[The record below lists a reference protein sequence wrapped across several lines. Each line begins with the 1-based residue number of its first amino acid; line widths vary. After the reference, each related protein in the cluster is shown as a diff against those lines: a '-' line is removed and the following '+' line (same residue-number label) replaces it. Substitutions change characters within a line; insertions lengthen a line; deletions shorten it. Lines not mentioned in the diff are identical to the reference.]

1 MKEMVPQV
9 FNHKKEEQKTLTR
22 AVGAFAKC
30 KKGLKDGLK
39 TTNGL
44 VKKIKPATDAATQCQ
59 KDLTVAATAVTECTT
74 SNKVF
79 QNLANSECGAF
90 QQFIKTEVATASSS
104 CKLSSTADSFGLDA
118 KRIVSYYSAV
128 QTQWAT
134 LQTKCTNATTDL
146 TTATAKCNTK
156 QQTVSTLNVQC
167 PQSALAADQAKCA
180 AWRSG
185 ANTCQ
190 TLDTCFDQATQS
202 FSQAVAAAKIQEL
215 GLKGEYEALLRLKCL
230 TGVFTQNDTSKAESI
245 KLCRTKDLSKTIQKM
260 SLKYPNAPKKD
271 NCTAPTQGCPW
282 SVPDV
287 SKLGAQITCTWS
299 GDPHFDGF
307 SRQHLDQTVSGKW
320 WIVHNPY
327 IWDPGRVLHGWARLS
342 PGCCYPGCD
351 LQGRHLW
358 PIPRGSHPD
367 PPGAREPHLLGRE
380 AHRLRQQLAVA
391 VRG

>member
-128 QTQWAT
+128 QTF
-134 LQTKCTNATTDL
+134 CHF
-146 TTATAKCNTK
+146 
-156 QQTVSTLNVQC
+156 
-167 PQSALAADQAKCA
+167 ADQVHQRHDRPDDSDRQVQHQATDSQHPQCA
-180 AWRSG
+180 VPAECLGCRSG
-185 ANTCQ
+185 QVRCLEVRCQ
-190 TLDTCFDQATQS
+190 HLPDAGHLLRPGHPELLPGGGCRQDPGAGAQGR
-202 FSQAVAAAKIQEL
+202 VRGAAAAQ
-215 GLKGEYEALLRLKCL
+215 
-230 TGVFTQNDTSKAESI
+230 
-245 KLCRTKDLSKTIQKM
+245 
-260 SLKYPNAPKKD
+260 
-271 NCTAPTQGCPW
+271 
-282 SVPDV
+282 VP
-287 SKLGAQITCTWS
+287 
-299 GDPHFDGF
+299 H
-307 SRQHLDQTVSGKW
+307 RR
-320 WIVHNPY
+320 VHPE
-327 IWDPGRVLHGWARLS
+327 RH
-342 PGCCYPGCD
+342 
-351 LQGRHLW
+351 LQG
-358 PIPRGSHPD
+358 
-367 PPGAREPHLLGRE
+367 
-380 AHRLRQQLAVA
+380 
-391 VRG
+391 